1 MPPTWEQLYNSHGD
15 ALVLYARQ
23 FVPAQAEAEDVVHDA
38 FVKLFSKRK
47 IRRHPNPKALLF
59 QSVRWTALDR
69 LKSDLRRQKRETE
82 AATDLFDCHVVSIT
96 GDEDSEFSA
105 TISRLLQSL
114 PDDQREV
121 LVLHLWADLSFREI
135 ADQLDISANTAASRY
150 RYGLEKLR
158 SGSSEL
164 LDALPDQISMLT
176 LD

>member
-1 MPPTWEQLYNSHGD
+1 M
-15 ALVLYARQ
+15 
-23 FVPAQAEAEDVVHDA
+23 
-38 FVKLFSKRK
+38 
-47 IRRHPNPKALLF
+47 
-59 QSVRWTALDR
+59 
-69 LKSDLRRQKRETE
+69 
-82 AATDLFDCHVVSIT
+82 VSIT